1 MKFTHSLTVC
11 ALVMG
16 ATNAIAADPLPDARV
31 TLPYAE
37 FRSLLDTAQTSP
49 PRQPPVPFVVL
60 SSRFVLTPADSVL
73 QGSVVFDVESFGDS
87 PQLVPLLGDAVTIRK
102 ITPETA
108 TVVRKD
114 GFYQLLLA
122 APGRQAVT
130 LELGWPGQREDGA
143 TSYQCAVAPA
153 VVAELEL
160 GSLPDGTDVSL
171 PGAVREGNRFHLGAR
186 DEIALRLSRRE
197 DKPAG
202 EVVPMP
208 PVVTSATSEMRVV
221 NDGTFFNATS
231 WTIRH
236 NTAFA
241 WRLQLGPDV
250 QVVSCLVDGRPAA
263 PVLTAD
269 HTIELRLPEKDTE
282 TKVVLSYTGKTSA
295 FAPVRGDFAVA
306 LPSTDLLVER
316 SDWKLTLP
324 AAFAPMAVE
333 GNAELLPGATPNEVL
348 LRKELVRGEA
358 PATRI
363 FYQKPET
370 TNKP

>member
-1 MKFTHSLTVC
+1 MKFTQFLTVC

-16 ATNAIAADPLPDARV
+16 AANAVAADTLPDARV

-37 FRSLLDTAQTSP
+37 FRSLLDTARTSP

-60 SSRFVLTPADSVL
+60 SSRFVLTPGDGVL
-73 QGSVVFDVESFGDS
+73 QGSVVFDVQSFGDA

-108 TVVRKD
+108 MVVRKD
-114 GFYQLLLA
+114 GFYQLLPA
-122 APGRQAVT
+122 GPGRQAVT

-143 TSYQCAVAPA
+143 TAYQCAVAPA

-160 GSLPDGTDVSL
+160 GSLPDGTDVAL

-202 EVVPMP
+202 EVVAMP
-208 PVVTSATSEMRVV
+208 PVVAGVTSEMRVV
-221 NDGTFFNATS
+221 NDGTFFNETS
-231 WTIRH
+231 WAIRH
-236 NTAFA
+236 NTAFV
-241 WRLQLGPDV
+241 WSIQLGPDV
-250 QVVSCLVDGRPAA
+250 QIVSCLVDGRPAA
-263 PVLTAD
+263 PVLAAD
-269 HTIELRLPEKDTE
+269 HTIEIRLPEKDTL
-282 TKVVLSYTGKTSA
+282 TQVALSYTGKTSA
-295 FAPVRGDFAVA
+295 FAPVRGEFSVA

-324 AAFAPMAVE
+324 AAFAPVAVE
-333 GNAELLPGATPNEVL
+333 GNTELLPGATPNEVL
-348 LRKELVRGEA
+348 LRKELVRGET

>member
-269 HTIELRLPEKDTE
+269 HTIELRLPENDTE